1 MILRQ
6 LPTAVN
12 LADIGTKNLA
22 KQRLSYLMNESGL
35 ISLIYVATGEEVGW
49 EEAQQQ
55 KEKSANSQQIK
66 RIGIA
71 KTLFNMSV
79 AMGLGPVV
87 ADAQQCSEPSSG
99 TSAWWWML
107 GIFLVIFSCGI
118 LPVWLAQMDADEKRH
133 GKRGNPVSRSL

>member
-1 MILRQ
+1 MVNDKLLVLRQ

-12 LADIGTKNLA
+12 LADIGTKSLA

-35 ISLIYVATGEEVGW
+35 IYVATGEEVGW
-49 EEAQQQ
+49 EEEEEQQ
-55 KEKSANSQQIK
+55 KEKNANSQQIK
-66 RIGIA
+66 RIT

-87 ADAQQCSEPSSG
+87 ADAQQCSEPG
-99 TSAWWWML
+99 D
-107 GIFLVIFSCGI
+107 FSCGI

-133 GKRGNPVSRSL
+133 GERGNSVSRSL